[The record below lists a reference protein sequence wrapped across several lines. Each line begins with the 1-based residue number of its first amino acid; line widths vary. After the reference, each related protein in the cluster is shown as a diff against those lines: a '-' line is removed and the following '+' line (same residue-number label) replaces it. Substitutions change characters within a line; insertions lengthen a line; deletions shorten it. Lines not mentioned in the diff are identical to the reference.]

1 MASSLEEK
9 LDGISMCKYLFQD
22 VYPLY
27 RNNQEKTTFSE
38 FTINKISR
46 SKGFV
51 FSSEIRVL
59 RAGPLFDIPVQCP
72 VLMVVSS
79 KVYTDIILFLLKKPH

>member
-1 MASSLEEK
+1 MYILFIETIRKRQHLVKLLLTKSAEE
-9 LDGISMCKYLFQD
+9 
-22 VYPLY
+22 
-27 RNNQEKTTFSE
+27 
-38 FTINKISR
+38 
-46 SKGFV
+46 KGFV